1 MPTCAITLRTL
12 HAPPKINTGKA
23 SRISLPL
30 TFKYFGVN
38 EVATIRQLKSGNW
51 NVQIREQGKRISKT
65 FPTQQEAERFALMG
79 SNELSFHEVCDK
91 YLEHMG
97 DSVRY
102 RVRCLKKNFKSPPT
116 LAEIE
121 AFKRQR
127 LKEVKSSTARLDLQ
141 MLSRI
146 VKFGIKHFEL
156 DWPFPFKDF
165 KYPPE
170 CQPRDRV
177 VTQKELKLLLED
189 LPPLVAS
196 AAELSYETAMRRGEI
211 VKIQKQHIEFH
222 QNRLY
227 VPEAKNGYSRYV
239 PLNAKAT
246 QILKDRL
253 VSCNNHQTLYNVT
266 AESLS
271 KAFRRA
277 CKRLEI
283 TGLSFHSM
291 RHSAITKY
299 AQRGLSVNQLKVISG
314 HRSTEMLERY
324 THLGVK
330 DVVSLMD

>member
-1 MPTCAITLRTL
+1 M
-12 HAPPKINTGKA
+12 
-23 SRISLPL
+23 
-30 TFKYFGVN
+30 
-38 EVATIRQLKSGNW
+38 ATIRQLKSGNW

-65 FPTQQEAERFALMG
+65 FPTQQKAERFALMG
-79 SNELSFHEVCDK
+79 SSELSFHEVCDR

-116 LAEIE
+116 LADIE
-121 AFKRQR
+121 AFKRHR
-127 LKEVKSSTARLDLQ
+127 LKQVKSSTARLDLQ

-177 VTQKELKLLLED
+177 VTEKELELIIAD

-211 VKIQKQHIEFH
+211 VKIQKHHIEFN
-222 QNRLY
+222 QSRLY

-239 PLNAKAT
+239 PLNANAT
-246 QILKDRL
+246 KVLKDRL
-253 VSCNNHQTLYNVT
+253 SVCGSSHHIYDVT

-277 CKRLEI
+277 CKRLSI
-283 TGLSFHSM
+283 SGLSFHSM

-299 AQRGLSVNQLKVISG
+299 AKRGLSVNQLKVISG

-330 DVVSLMD
+330 DVVFLMD

>member
-1 MPTCAITLRTL
+1 M
-12 HAPPKINTGKA
+12 
-23 SRISLPL
+23 
-30 TFKYFGVN
+30 
-38 EVATIRQLKSGNW
+38 ATIRQLKSGNW
-51 NVQIREQGKRISKT
+51 NVQILEGGKRISKT
-65 FPTQQEAERFALMG
+65 FPTQQEAQRYVLMG
-79 SNELSFHEVCDK
+79 STELSFHEVCDM

-97 DSVRY
+97 DSVSY

-116 LAEIE
+116 LADIE
-121 AFKRQR
+121 TFKRLR
-127 LKEVKSSTARLDLQ
+127 LTQVKSSTARLDLQ
-141 MLSRI
+141 MLSCI
-146 VKFGIKHFEL
+146 VKYGIKHFEL
-156 DWPFPFKDF
+156 DWPFPLKDF

-177 VTQKELKLLLED
+177 VTEQELELIIAD

-211 VKIQKQHIEFH
+211 VKIQKHHIELN
-222 QNRLY
+222 QSRLY

-239 PLNAKAT
+239 PLNANAT
-246 QILKDRL
+246 KVLKDRL
-253 VSCNNHQTLYNVT
+253 SVCGSSQHIYEVT
-266 AESLS
+266 VESLS
-271 KAFRRA
+271 KAFKRA
-277 CKRLEI
+277 CKRLGI

>member
-1 MPTCAITLRTL
+1 M
-12 HAPPKINTGKA
+12 
-23 SRISLPL
+23 
-30 TFKYFGVN
+30 
-38 EVATIRQLKSGNW
+38 ATIRQLKSGNW
-51 NVQIREQGKRISKT
+51 NVQIREDGKRISKT
-65 FPTQQEAERFALMG
+65 FPTQQEAQRYVLMG
-79 SNELSFHEVCDK
+79 STELSFHEVCDK

-116 LAEIE
+116 LADIE
-121 AFKRQR
+121 AFKRFR
-127 LKEVKSSTARLDLQ
+127 LTQVKSSTARLDLQ

-146 VKFGIKHFEL
+146 VKYGIKHFEL

-177 VTQKELKLLLED
+177 VTEQELELIIAD

-196 AAELSYETAMRRGEI
+196 AAALSYETAMRRGEI
-211 VKIQKQHIEFH
+211 VKIQKHHIEFN
-222 QNRLY
+222 QSRLY

-239 PLNAKAT
+239 PLNANAT
-246 QILKDRL
+246 KVLKDRL
-253 VSCNNHQTLYNVT
+253 CVCGSRQYIYDVT

-277 CKRLEI
+277 CKRLCI

-324 THLGVK
+324 THLSVK

>member
-1 MPTCAITLRTL
+1 M
-12 HAPPKINTGKA
+12 
-23 SRISLPL
+23 
-30 TFKYFGVN
+30 
-38 EVATIRQLKSGNW
+38 ATIRQLKSGNW

-79 SNELSFHEVCDK
+79 SSELSFHEVCDR

-116 LAEIE
+116 LADIE

-127 LKEVKSSTARLDLQ
+127 LKQVKSSTARLDLQ

-177 VTQKELKLLLED
+177 VTEQELELIIAD

-211 VKIQKQHIEFH
+211 VKIQKHHIEFN
-222 QNRLY
+222 QSRLF
-227 VPEAKNGYSRYV
+227 VPEAKNG
-239 PLNAKAT
+239 
-246 QILKDRL
+246 
-253 VSCNNHQTLYNVT
+253 C
-266 AESLS
+266 
-271 KAFRRA
+271 
-277 CKRLEI
+277 
-283 TGLSFHSM
+283 
-291 RHSAITKY
+291 
-299 AQRGLSVNQLKVISG
+299 
-314 HRSTEMLERY
+314 
-324 THLGVK
+324 
-330 DVVSLMD
+330 